1 MIKEIIQTLDDIS
14 ANKDNQ
20 PLYILGG
27 YIVGATI
34 VRDDIEELY
43 VKYPGLETIADLGA
57 DLETLEDEVYALSVF
72 KEFQNALMHFKD
84 TLAEK

>member
-1 MIKEIIQTLDDIS
+1 MIQEIIKTLDDIS

-34 VRDDIEELY
+34 VRDDIDELY
-43 VKYPGLETIADLGA
+43 IKYPGLEMIADLGA
-57 DLETLEDEVYALSVF
+57 DLETLEDDAYAYTVF
-72 KEFQNALMHFKD
+72 KKFQNALMHFKE
-84 TLAEK
+84 TLTEG